1 MAPVSTR
8 IIRAISAGLGRGTV
22 EDKEAL
28 RFLTELCFDFFVGIK
43 IRDVSAVDRG
53 YRQISR

>member
-1 MAPVSTR
+1 MAPVSIR
-8 IIRAISAGLGRGTV
+8 IIRAISAGLGRGAV